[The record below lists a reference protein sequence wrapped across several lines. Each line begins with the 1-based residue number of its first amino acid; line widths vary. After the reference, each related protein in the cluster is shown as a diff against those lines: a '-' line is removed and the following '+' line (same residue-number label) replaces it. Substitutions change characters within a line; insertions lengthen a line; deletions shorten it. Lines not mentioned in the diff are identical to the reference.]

1 MTTPARKQYLDIKSQ
16 YSDEILLFRMGDF
29 YETFDKDAEIISRE
43 LDIALTARNM
53 GKENPIPLAGIPY
66 HSLEK
71 YLSTLIKKGHKVAI
85 CEQTSDPSESTGIVD
100 REVVR
105 VVTPGTITEDSL
117 LDIKANNYLV
127 SLIIKGDFAGIA
139 FIDITTTEFMTTQIP
154 LDKVYSEISRL
165 YPKELIVSS
174 KINYP
179 EIESLDTYIS
189 SIEDNSFDLNI
200 ANELLTSHFG
210 VKSLEAFGCN
220 DLPLAIQAAG
230 AILEYVSTHQKDTLP
245 GIKTLRAYST
255 NEFMIIDHQTRRNLE
270 LFAGGKWNQTSGSLF
285 SVLDKTTTA
294 MGSRLLRKW
303 ISQPLIEVI
312 DIKKRQSIIEIL
324 LKNHPETEK
333 IRNILKTISD
343 LERLS
348 TKLIRG
354 NASPRDLLGISK
366 SLKSYTEIQN
376 LLSKIIIDHDTK
388 WIESQFKDPKEICH
402 LIDSSISDQA
412 PLYPGDGNT
421 IKPGFLPALDEIRK
435 DSKTAKNYMASMESS
450 EKNRTGIKSLK
461 IGHNK
466 VFGYYIEISK
476 SNLDLV
482 PPEYIRKQTLVGG
495 ERFITPEMKEHEV
508 KILNA
513 QDQINKV
520 EIRIYNQICSQISDH
535 LDTIFQIS
543 SVTALIDV
551 FCSLYSVAKSKEYVK
566 PDIIDGSEI
575 LIEEGRHPIVEN
587 VLGSDKFIANDITV
601 NNENHQILL
610 ITGPNM
616 SGKSTYLKQVGL
628 ITLMAQIGSYVP
640 AKKAQIGVVDRIFTR
655 VGLQDD
661 LTVGQSTFMVEM
673 IESAYILNQATKN
686 SLIILDEIGRGTST
700 YDGLAIAKSIAE
712 YIHNH
717 PSLGCKTLFATH
729 YHEMTQLEE
738 QLPRVTNL
746 HISVSEDNDKVVFL
760 RKVVPGGANKSY
772 GVHVAKLAG
781 LPNPVINRA
790 WELLNELEKYNR
802 TNSNSAIESGI
813 QLGLLN
819 ESNQVL
825 DEIKNIDIASLTPLE
840 AIIKLYEFQ
849 KFINSG
855 S

>member
-179 EIESLDTYIS
+179 GIESLDTYIS

-210 VKSLEAFGCN
+210 VKSLESFGCN

-230 AILEYVSTHQKDTLP
+230 AILEYVRTHQKDTLA

-303 ISQPLIEVI
+303 ISQPLIDVI

-324 LKNHPETEK
+324 LKNHSETEK
-333 IRNILKTISD
+333 IRNILKNISD

-366 SLKSYTEIQN
+366 SLKNYTEIQS
-376 LLSKIIIDHDTK
+376 LLSEIIIDHDTK

-421 IKPGFLPALDEIRK
+421 IKPGFLPDLDEIRK

-520 EIRIYNQICSQISDH
+520 EIRIYNQICSQILDH

-566 PDIIDGSEI
+566 PDMIDGSEI
-575 LIEEGRHPIVEN
+575 LIEEGRHPVVEN
-587 VLGSDKFIANDITV
+587 VLGSEKFIANDITV

-802 TNSNSAIESGI
+802 TNSNSSIESGI

>member
-179 EIESLDTYIS
+179 VIESLDTYIS

-210 VKSLEAFGCN
+210 VKSLESFGCN

-230 AILEYVSTHQKDTLP
+230 AILEYVRTHQKDTLA

-303 ISQPLIEVI
+303 ISQPLIDVI

-324 LKNHPETEK
+324 LKNHSETEK
-333 IRNILKTISD
+333 IRNILKNISD

-366 SLKSYTEIQN
+366 SLKNYTEIQS
-376 LLSKIIIDHDTK
+376 LLSEIIIDHDTK

-421 IKPGFLPALDEIRK
+421 IKPGFLPDLDEIRK

-520 EIRIYNQICSQISDH
+520 EVRIYNQICSQILDH

-566 PDIIDGSEI
+566 PDMIDGSEI

-587 VLGSDKFIANDITV
+587 VLGSEKFIANDITV

-802 TNSNSAIESGI
+802 TNSNSSIESGI

>member
-1 MTTPARKQYLDIKSQ
+1 
-16 YSDEILLFRMGDF
+16 
-29 YETFDKDAEIISRE
+29 
-43 LDIALTARNM
+43 
-53 GKENPIPLAGIPY
+53 
-66 HSLEK
+66 
-71 YLSTLIKKGHKVAI
+71 
-85 CEQTSDPSESTGIVD
+85 
-100 REVVR
+100 
-105 VVTPGTITEDSL
+105 
-117 LDIKANNYLV
+117 
-127 SLIIKGDFAGIA
+127 
-139 FIDITTTEFMTTQIP
+139 
-154 LDKVYSEISRL
+154 
-165 YPKELIVSS
+165 
-174 KINYP
+174 
-179 EIESLDTYIS
+179 
-189 SIEDNSFDLNI
+189 
-200 ANELLTSHFG
+200 
-210 VKSLEAFGCN
+210 
-220 DLPLAIQAAG
+220 
-230 AILEYVSTHQKDTLP
+230 
-245 GIKTLRAYST
+245 
-255 NEFMIIDHQTRRNLE
+255 
-270 LFAGGKWNQTSGSLF
+270 
-285 SVLDKTTTA
+285 
-294 MGSRLLRKW
+294 
-303 ISQPLIEVI
+303 
-312 DIKKRQSIIEIL
+312 
-324 LKNHPETEK
+324 
-333 IRNILKTISD
+333 
-343 LERLS
+343 
-348 TKLIRG
+348 
-354 NASPRDLLGISK
+354 
-366 SLKSYTEIQN
+366 
-376 LLSKIIIDHDTK
+376 
-388 WIESQFKDPKEICH
+388 
-402 LIDSSISDQA
+402 
-412 PLYPGDGNT
+412 
-421 IKPGFLPALDEIRK
+421 
-435 DSKTAKNYMASMESS
+435 MASMESS

-551 FCSLYSVAKSKEYVK
+551 FCSLYSVAKSKEYIK
-566 PDIIDGSEI
+566 PDIIYGNEI

-587 VLGSDKFIANDITV
+587 VLGSEKFIANDITV

-790 WELLNELEKYNR
+790 WELLNELEKHNL
-802 TNSNSAIESGI
+802 TNSNSSIESGI

-825 DEIKNIDIASLTPLE
+825 DEIKNLDIASLTPLE
-840 AIIKLYEFQ
+840 AMIKLYEFQ

>member
-179 EIESLDTYIS
+179 VIESLDTYIS

-210 VKSLEAFGCN
+210 VKSLESFGCN

-230 AILEYVSTHQKDTLP
+230 AILEYVRTHQKDTLA

-303 ISQPLIEVI
+303 ISQPLIDVI

-324 LKNHPETEK
+324 LKNHSETEK
-333 IRNILKTISD
+333 IRNILKNISD

-366 SLKSYTEIQN
+366 SLKNYTEIQS
-376 LLSKIIIDHDTK
+376 LLSEIIIDHDTK

-421 IKPGFLPALDEIRK
+421 IKPGFLPDLDEIRK

-520 EIRIYNQICSQISDH
+520 EVRIYNQICSQILDH

-551 FCSLYSVAKSKEYVK
+551 FCSLYSVAKSKEYIK
-566 PDIIDGSEI
+566 PDIIYGNEI

-587 VLGSDKFIANDITV
+587 VLGSEKFIANDITV

-802 TNSNSAIESGI
+802 TNSNSSIESGI

>member
-179 EIESLDTYIS
+179 GIESLDTYIS

-210 VKSLEAFGCN
+210 VKSLESFGCN

-230 AILEYVSTHQKDTLP
+230 AILEYVRTHQKDTLA

-303 ISQPLIEVI
+303 ISQPLIDVI

-324 LKNHPETEK
+324 LKNHSETEK
-333 IRNILKTISD
+333 IRNILKNISD

-366 SLKSYTEIQN
+366 SLKNYTEIQS
-376 LLSKIIIDHDTK
+376 LLSEIIIDHDTK

-421 IKPGFLPALDEIRK
+421 IKPGFLPDLDEIRK

-520 EIRIYNQICSQISDH
+520 EIRIYNQICSQILDH

-566 PDIIDGSEI
+566 PDMIDGSEI
-575 LIEEGRHPIVEN
+575 LIEEGRHPVVEN
-587 VLGSDKFIANDITV
+587 VLGSEKFIANDITV

-717 PSLGCKTLFATH
+717 PSSGCKTLFATH

-802 TNSNSAIESGI
+802 TNSNSSIESGI

>member
-179 EIESLDTYIS
+179 GIESLDTYIS

-210 VKSLEAFGCN
+210 VKSLESFGCN

-230 AILEYVSTHQKDTLP
+230 AILEYVRTHQKDTLA

-303 ISQPLIEVI
+303 ISQPLIDVI

-324 LKNHPETEK
+324 LKNHSETEK
-333 IRNILKTISD
+333 IRNILKNISD

-366 SLKSYTEIQN
+366 SLKNYTEIQS
-376 LLSKIIIDHDTK
+376 LLSEIIIDHDTK

-421 IKPGFLPALDEIRK
+421 IKPGFLPDLDEIRK

-520 EIRIYNQICSQISDH
+520 EIRIYNQICSQILDH

-566 PDIIDGSEI
+566 PDMIDGSEI

-587 VLGSDKFIANDITV
+587 VLGSEKFIANDITV

-802 TNSNSAIESGI
+802 TNSNSSIESGI

>member
-179 EIESLDTYIS
+179 GIESLDTYIS

-210 VKSLEAFGCN
+210 VNSLESFGCN

-230 AILEYVSTHQKDTLP
+230 AILEYVRTHQKDTLP

-303 ISQPLIEVI
+303 ISQPLIDVI

-324 LKNHPETEK
+324 LKNHSETEK
-333 IRNILKTISD
+333 IRNILKNISD

-366 SLKSYTEIQN
+366 SLKNYTEIQN
-376 LLSKIIIDHDTK
+376 LLSEIIIDHDTK

-421 IKPGFLPALDEIRK
+421 IKLGFLPDLDEIRK

-551 FCSLYSVAKSKEYVK
+551 FCSLYSVAKSKEYIK
-566 PDIIDGSEI
+566 PDIIYGNEI

-587 VLGSDKFIANDITV
+587 VLGSEKFIANDITV

-790 WELLNELEKYNR
+790 WELLNELEKHNL
-802 TNSNSAIESGI
+802 TNSNSSIESGI

-825 DEIKNIDIASLTPLE
+825 DEIKNLDIASLTPLE
-840 AIIKLYEFQ
+840 AMIKLYEFQ